1 MNHQQFGK
9 IVNDVK
15 PDLEAEEL
23 EAKIKTAEAARN
35 DLSISLPVS
44 IYGRLE
50 KAASFNGYSSV
61 SDYCVAILEK
71 SLESNV
77 GAPTIKSKTLDGPMV
92 TGPSK
97 RFWDTNPTTRRQY
110 GTE

>member
-15 PDLEAEEL
+15 PDPEAEEL
-23 EAKIKTAEAARN
+23 ERKIKAAEAARN

-44 IYGRLE
+44 IYSRLE
-50 KAASFNGYSSV
+50 KAATFNGYKSV
-61 SDYCVAILEK
+61 SDYVVAVLEK
-71 SLESNV
+71 SLETNV
-77 GAPTIKSKTLDGPMV
+77 GSPTIKTKTLDGPMV

-97 RFWDTNPTTRRQY
+97 RFWDTGATTR
-110 GTE
+110 TEYATE

>member
-1 MNHQQFGK
+1 MNHEQFGK

-15 PDLEAEEL
+15 PDPEAEEL
-23 EAKIKTAEAARN
+23 EAMIKKAEAARN

-44 IYGRLE
+44 IYTRLE
-50 KAASFNGYSSV
+50 KASTFNGYSSV
-61 SDYCVAILEK
+61 SDYCVALLEK
-71 SLESNV
+71 SLETNV
-77 GAPTIKSKTLDGPMV
+77 GAPQIKTRTLDGPLV

-97 RFWDTNPTTRRQY
+97 RFWDTRPTTRQEY